1 MEIPTFKSM
10 QDVRNFIHFGPY
22 PTSMSDSWCY
32 SMLEYCID
40 NSSDVEAVN
49 NFVIDEI
56 NIYEDYDAVI

>member
-10 QDVRNFIHFGPY
+10 QDVRNFIHFGPQ

-40 NSSDVEAVN
+40 NSSDVEDVN
-49 NFVIDEI
+49 KFVTDEI
-56 NIYEDYDAVI
+56 NIYEDYDAII